1 MSMKNFQSTPPR
13 RRRRFHKRDCLGNE
27 IFNPRLREG
36 GDIYLIKNG
45 YSCNLFQSTPPRRR
59 RQKFAVFPVGAGK
72 TFQSTPPRRRRRQFI
87 VYPCKKSIFSIHAS
101 AKEATPM
108 CQTLPCGTNYFQ
120 STPPRRRRPLKLIA
134 SCASLFSIHASA
146 KEATSGGING
156 I

>member
-101 AKEATPM
+101 AKEATFFPHILFLTSVLFNPRLREGGDM
-108 CQTLPCGTNYFQ
+108 LHPITLNA
-120 STPPRRRRPLKLIA
+120 LL
-134 SCASLFSIHASA
+134 
-146 KEATSGGING
+146 
-156 I
+156 